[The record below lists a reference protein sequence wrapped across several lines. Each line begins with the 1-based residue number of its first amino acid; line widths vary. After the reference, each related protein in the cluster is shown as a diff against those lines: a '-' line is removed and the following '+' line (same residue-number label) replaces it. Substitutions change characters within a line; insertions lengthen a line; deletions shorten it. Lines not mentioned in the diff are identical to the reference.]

1 MFQSPELR
9 REMENKGPQEMI
21 PQNPRCW
28 KDEGINEFA
37 DEKRAH
43 FKQVEDREERHKV
56 LK

>member
-43 FKQVEDREERHKV
+43 FKQVEDRKERQKV